1 MNVRAIKYL
10 DLHGKPVTARF
21 NDGSGNSATN
31 GNGAKVGVPHV
42 VFKDADNQT
51 VLAPIMSETTWETFV
66 LGLQNDPGAKAEV
79 IE

>member
-1 MNVRAIKYL
+1 MTVRAIKYL
-10 DLHGKPVTARF
+10 DLHGKPVTASF
-21 NDGSGNSATN
+21 NDGSSTT
-31 GNGAKVGVPHV
+31 NGAKAGVPHV

-66 LGLQNDPGAKAEV
+66 LGLQNDPGAKVEV

>member
-10 DLHGKPVTARF
+10 DLHGKQVTARF
-21 NDGSGNSATN
+21 NNGSGSTN
-31 GNGAKVGVPHV
+31 GNGAKAGVPHV

-51 VLAPIMSETTWETFV
+51 ALAPIMSEVTWETFV
-66 LGLQNDPGAKAEV
+66 LGLQNDPTAQVEV